1 MTQPDAPKNNKNEQV
16 INLYQSN
23 KRIHPKLAKGRFAN
37 WRILAVL
44 ATQVFFFLLPWL
56 NFSGRQAVLFDIPD
70 RHFYIFN
77 IILLPNDLIYLTGLL
92 LVSAFGLFW
101 WTTIAGRLWCGYAC
115 PQTVYTEIM
124 LWIDHFFEGDRNK
137 RLKLEKSKWNL
148 HKIRVKG
155 IKYLVIA
162 LFCAWT
168 GFTFVGWFSPIRELF
183 ADLTHFNLSAT
194 QLFTMSFYGFMT
206 FLFAHIMRE
215 QVCKY
220 MCPYARFQSAM
231 FDEDTLIISYDEVR
245 GEPRGVHK
253 KDKDNSHL
261 GDCIN
266 CTLCVQVCPVGIDI
280 REGLQYECIGCA
292 ACIDACDEVMD
303 KIEKPRGLIR
313 YTTEAALENKYPE
326 SKIINRMARPRVLGY
341 GAILLIVIITLMAS
355 LFMRDTLRV
364 DIVKDR
370 GVMVRQNNKGW
381 LENAYTLRFEN
392 SNAENLLV
400 SAKVEGFDNILLTG
414 IPDNLEIT
422 AGDNLSIPVQV
433 STIPEYADRGSH
445 PIKFIFTYRTR
456 NGDEVKIL
464 QEKAIFIGE

>member
-1 MTQPDAPKNNKNEQV
+1 MTQSKTPQDKNEQV

-37 WRILAVL
+37 WRIFAVL
-44 ATQVFFFLLPWL
+44 ITQLVFFVIPWF
-56 NFSGRQAVLFDIPD
+56 NFDNRQAILFDIPE

-92 LVSAFGLFW
+92 LICAFGLFW

-137 RLKLEKSKWNL
+137 RMKLEKSKWNAY
-148 HKIRVKG
+148 KIRVKG
-155 IKYLVIA
+155 TKYLFIF

-168 GFTFVGWFSPIRELF
+168 GLTFVGWFSPIRELF
-183 ADLTHFNLSAT
+183 QNLLHLNLSGA
-194 QLFTMSFYGFMT
+194 QWFTMIFYGFVT

-231 FDEDTLIISYDEVR
+231 FDKDTLIISYDEKR
-245 GEPRGVHK
+245 GEPRGARRK
-253 KDKDNSHL
+253 GQEAEKL

-280 REGLQYECIGCA
+280 RDGLQYECIGCA

-303 KIEKPRGLIR
+303 KIGEPRGLIR
-313 YTTEAALENKYPE
+313 YTTEAALEKEYPE
-326 SKIINRMARPRVLGY
+326 SHIIKRLARPRVLGY
-341 GAILLIVIITLMAS
+341 GLVLFAVIIALITS

-364 DIVKDR
+364 DIIKDR
-370 GVMVRQNNKGW
+370 GVMVRENKQGW
-381 LENAYTLRFEN
+381 LENAYNLRLLN
-392 SNAENLLV
+392 SDIKPLTIN
-400 SAKVEGFDNILLTG
+400 AKVEGFEDIMLTG
-414 IPDNLEIT
+414 LTPDFEVP
-422 AGDNLSIPVQV
+422 AGETLTIPVQV
-433 STIPEYADRGSH
+433 STIPEYADKGSH
-445 PIKFIFTYRTR
+445 PIVFTFTYKTSD
-456 NGDEVKIL
+456 GETVKTL